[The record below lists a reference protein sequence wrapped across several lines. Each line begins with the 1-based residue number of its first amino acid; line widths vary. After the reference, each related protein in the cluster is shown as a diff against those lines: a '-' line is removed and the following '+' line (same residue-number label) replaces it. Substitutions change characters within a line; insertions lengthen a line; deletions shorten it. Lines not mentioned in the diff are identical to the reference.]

1 MLRPA
6 LLAALLAHVCCKGVA
21 PSLASQLKA
30 QGDARVVSV
39 ACCGLATS
47 LWREALDAPSKDVS
61 VVQSSTPVLLASV
74 DQTSDASAVLSASDV
89 LALEVKFTDLA
100 NRSPLGLAQLAPL
113 LHRVLR
119 LRHIRPQKKLLVL
132 AVTDFDSTEIS
143 EEYLTAFVNQELQ
156 MMAADVCDDG
166 TSLSSLLELKIVCV
180 PYEQHQPQAYERAVR
195 GIHDA
200 FTAEGSAQFMFAD
213 GQWSAP
219 ASALASCLD
228 QPAPPLATQVLL
240 NEPLPPQMAAPPADV
255 HTAYQCGLM
264 AEAAAREFNKGASA
278 LRKAADS
285 ALIADFGEKVLPL
298 FLPRLSAPPDPL
310 APQPSR
316 YNLCPD
322 CLHPPTLLH
331 LNYLAT
337 TSTTTTT
344 HHDLHQALSLT
355 PRQAGE
361 LLEGAL
367 ERFDTDAAP
376 YEGSRPARSAR
387 ASLEQQLVRSLYAP
401 FRKQLAAL
409 QRKSLASLRQKL
421 SLKEIVKDAGNSFES
436 QATHPGT
443 LSRALPTLLDP
454 RLIRSHEP
462 VCIDSQAVLDTIKEN
477 VALHLHTLQVQGL
490 YLPTEG
496 VKLPIDNDPQFIPFC
511 GRQASC
517 HQRDSATRAHLAYTL
532 LANVLMSLPLE
543 DFTRRSANVDAHFS
557 AHWLGLHPFGRD
569 SRYDPIG
576 ADDSP
581 AFRPQAAPMSL
592 RASTGYRP
600 RTKRTDPTK
609 MVFTDKMIQ

>member
-143 EEYLTAFVNQELQ
+143 EENLTAFVNQELQ

-166 TSLSSLLELKIVCV
+166 TPLSSLLELKIVCV

-195 GIHDA
+195 GVHDA

-228 QPAPPLATQVLL
+228 QVLSPP
-240 NEPLPPQMAAPPADV
+240 PPA
-255 HTAYQCGLM
+255 
-264 AEAAAREFNKGASA
+264 ARRCSQY
-278 LRKAADS
+278 
-285 ALIADFGEKVLPL
+285 
-298 FLPRLSAPPDPL
+298 RLVI
-310 APQPSR
+310 PQPR
-316 YNLCPD
+316 C
-322 CLHPPTLLH
+322 CM
-331 LNYLAT
+331 
-337 TSTTTTT
+337 
-344 HHDLHQALSLT
+344 
-355 PRQAGE
+355 R
-361 LLEGAL
+361 
-367 ERFDTDAAP
+367 
-376 YEGSRPARSAR
+376 
-387 ASLEQQLVRSLYAP
+387 
-401 FRKQLAAL
+401 
-409 QRKSLASLRQKL
+409 
-421 SLKEIVKDAGNSFES
+421 
-436 QATHPGT
+436 
-443 LSRALPTLLDP
+443 
-454 RLIRSHEP
+454 
-462 VCIDSQAVLDTIKEN
+462 
-477 VALHLHTLQVQGL
+477 
-490 YLPTEG
+490 
-496 VKLPIDNDPQFIPFC
+496 
-511 GRQASC
+511 
-517 HQRDSATRAHLAYTL
+517 
-532 LANVLMSLPLE
+532 
-543 DFTRRSANVDAHFS
+543 
-557 AHWLGLHPFGRD
+557 
-569 SRYDPIG
+569 
-576 ADDSP
+576 
-581 AFRPQAAPMSL
+581 
-592 RASTGYRP
+592 
-600 RTKRTDPTK
+600 
-609 MVFTDKMIQ
+609 